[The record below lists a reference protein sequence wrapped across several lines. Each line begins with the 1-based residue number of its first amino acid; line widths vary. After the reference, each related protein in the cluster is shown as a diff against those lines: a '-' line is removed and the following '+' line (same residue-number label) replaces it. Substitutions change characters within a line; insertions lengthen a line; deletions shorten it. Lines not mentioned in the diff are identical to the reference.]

1 MAYKPY
7 ADLTPEQQ
15 QIFGS
20 EEQYKTTMEATQVA
34 NTPQTTLTDPS
45 QYVQAQVGAAVTQP
59 TLPQGTS
66 VLPNLALQQ
75 VTPTTLQTT
84 PGLQGQVQA
93 TTPTTTVAPTIPT
106 TEAPSATQIQQAQV
120 TICPSISSSH
130 QLVLY
135 LKW

>member
-1 MAYKPY
+1 MALKEFTELPNDLQQKFGSAEEYRKAMEQINPVPMPSSDQMD
-7 ADLTPEQQ
+7 ANNGLTPQ
-15 QIFGS
+15 
-20 EEQYKTTMEATQVA
+20 
-34 NTPQTTLTDPS
+34 PQTTLTDPS

-84 PGLQGQVQA
+84 PGLQGQVQS

-106 TEAPSATQIQQAQV
+106 T
-120 TICPSISSSH
+120 
-130 QLVLY
+130 
-135 LKW
+135 